1 MTIGSVQ
8 KAVICI
14 PVTDGSATVSTG
26 ACVSIPRTDGIYRA
40 AVIDAYVIDA
50 SQKSQ
55 FEAALGAFDY
65 GYAGA
70 MWGVAFTGVV
80 GLYFVSHSIG
90 LVLGMIRR
98 G

>member
-1 MTIGSVQ
+1 MGSVQ
-8 KAVICI
+8 KAVICTL
-14 PVTDGSATVSTG
+14 VTDGSATVSTG
-26 ACVSIPRTDGIYRA
+26 ACVSIPRSEGIYRA
-40 AVIDAYVIDA
+40 AVVEAYVIDA

-70 MWGVAFTGVV
+70 IWGVAFTGVV
-80 GLYFVSHSIG
+80 GLYFVSHSIS
-90 LVLGMIRR
+90 LVLSMIRR